1 MRVKGAPPCARY
13 AVVSEPG
20 TMFQKV
26 EDFSDT
32 LKGALEA
39 ATCYDAP
46 VDVMRILP
54 SGELTTEL

>member
-1 MRVKGAPPCARY
+1 
-13 AVVSEPG
+13 
-20 TMFQKV
+20 MFQKV

>member
-20 TMFQKV
+20 TIFQKV
-26 EDFSDT
+26 EDYSMT
-32 LKGALEA
+32 LKGALEM
-39 ATCYDAP
+39 ATCYDTP